1 MEFLSETILLFE
13 AGDSFFGILLIQIA
27 PQLVKLNILT
37 RKYDKYFTKKYI
49 NSRIQNMDTKELAI
63 RLHHLIYNDKIL
75 RNENITLESFGKHL
89 NLTRSQTSEYINH
102 EYQKSFKDFA
112 SFYRVED
119 AKEIL
124 IQNHTLNS
132 SVVAFEVGF
141 NSVSA
146 FYKNFR
152 NITGY
157 TPDQFRKK
165 FSGAPYHPV
174 ENEGIVELQK

>member
-27 PQLVKLNILT
+27 PQLVK
-37 RKYDKYFTKKYI
+37 
-49 NSRIQNMDTKELAI
+49 
-63 RLHHLIYNDKIL
+63 
-75 RNENITLESFGKHL
+75 
-89 NLTRSQTSEYINH
+89 
-102 EYQKSFKDFA
+102 KSFKDFA